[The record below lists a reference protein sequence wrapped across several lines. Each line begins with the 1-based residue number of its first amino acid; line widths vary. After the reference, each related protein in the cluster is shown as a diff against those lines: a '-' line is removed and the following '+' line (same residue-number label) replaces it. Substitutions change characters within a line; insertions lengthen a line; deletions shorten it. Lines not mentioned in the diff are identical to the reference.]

1 MIRSQGGHGLLR
13 CSGCFL
19 RWFNKVGK
27 FRDGMIDD
35 DFSARFVAG
44 LTRTKGTVDGLRR
57 IAGSHEDIDV
67 FGLSVCRRSIKGRKK
82 TTLFPSKFGLAFM
95 E

>member
-1 MIRSQGGHGLLR
+1 MLR
-13 CSGCFL
+13 GSGCFL

-35 DFSARFVAG
+35 YLSARFVAG

-67 FGLSVCRRSIKGRKK
+67 FGLSVGRGSIKCRKK
-82 TTLFPSKFGLAFM
+82 PTLSPSKFGLAFM